1 MRPPVDGVFSCD
13 KKECD
18 FKTSNI
24 FEFLEHCGVEFGW
37 QIFLNKKYSFDF
49 FTFLQHLTMMVDEG
63 DLDAIYDHVQM
74 ATLLMVNAS
83 DGEIEE
89 FIQDSIVREEVENG
103 MSDIEKFLKENK

>member
-1 MRPPVDGVFSCD
+1 MRPPVNGIFTCD
-13 KKECD
+13 NEKCKY
-18 FKTSNI
+18 KTSNL

-49 FTFLQHLTMMVDEG
+49 FTFLQQLSMMVDNA

-83 DGEIEE
+83 DGELEE
-89 FIQDSIVREEVENG
+89 FIQDTIVREEVESG
-103 MSDIEKFLKENK
+103 MSDIEKYLKENK